1 MNEYCNIEIQKLA
14 SSAASGRYLLGYNG
28 KFFEANS
35 YVVELI
41 NCLQEHADEDVA
53 ISKYIEKR
61 QGKYTKEQVKGFIE
75 KYLYPLINTDVLQK
89 RKRVRH
95 RLMTHPHDFS
105 GKRSF
110 LFENHIS
117 PDAYICCQAIRYI

>member
-41 NCLQEHADEDVA
+41 NCLQEYADEDVA

-61 QGKYTKEQVKGFIE
+61 QGKYTKKQVKGLQEMKVWIWASGTMYRLE
-75 KYLYPLINTDVLQK
+75 KPLSKYQK
-89 RKRVRH
+89 
-95 RLMTHPHDFS
+95 S
-105 GKRSF
+105 
-110 LFENHIS
+110 
-117 PDAYICCQAIRYI
+117 

>member
-41 NCLQEHADEDVA
+41 NYLQENADEDVA

-61 QGKYTKEQVKGFIE
+61 QGKYTKEQVRGFIE
-75 KYLYPLINTDVLQK
+75 KFIHPLVHTEAPQK
-89 RKRVRH
+89 RKQF
-95 RLMTHPHDFS
+95 LYEKELFS
-105 GKRSF
+105 ASLVDKITPYLVNSS
-110 LFENHIS
+110 LI
-117 PDAYICCQAIRYI
+117 IQ

>member
-53 ISKYIEKR
+53 ISKFIEKR

-89 RKRVRH
+89 RKRVRN
-95 RLMTHPHDFS
+95 RLMTHPHYNALQN
-105 GKRSF
+105 G
-110 LFENHIS
+110 
-117 PDAYICCQAIRYI
+117 

>member
-53 ISKYIEKR
+53 ISKFIEKR

-95 RLMTHPHDFS
+95 RLMTHLS
-105 GKRSF
+105 
-110 LFENHIS
+110 LIHI
-117 PDAYICCQAIRYI
+117 